1 MLFSQPGKS
10 IKDVAYW
17 TNLKSVNLFAEGLL
31 DYLGYAKTGDG
42 STSSSL
48 KVLRGYWDQKIN
60 LTNMKINDGSGLS
73 RLNAIS
79 ATNFCDLLEFM
90 YKSPNFLDFKST
102 LPVAGVSGTL
112 RNICKG
118 QVGQGRVIA
127 KSGTLNKVKAYAGYV
142 ETISGKKVA
151 FSFCVNN
158 YSCSTSQLINKMAVV
173 LNALAEY

>member
-1 MLFSQPGKS
+1 
-10 IKDVAYW
+10 
-17 TNLKSVNLFAEGLL
+17 
-31 DYLGYAKTGDG
+31 
-42 STSSSL
+42 
-48 KVLRGYWDQKIN
+48 
-60 LTNMKINDGSGLS
+60 MKINDGSGLS